1 MCGRVMPGVML
12 LMDVVEQLN
21 SHKYLYLD
29 KLYEEVDLELC
40 ILVDEAKVEGDEFEG
55 EENASSCRAIISDGT
70 CRKYKIMFEDY
81 LAYSV
86 RNESFTV
93 WDNEEEFTGNVFRVY
108 TKSKFIDY
116 VRASTESFLVENV
129 VGVYKH
135 YEIVCQN
142 QIIDVASSHEPK
154 IEITGASSGVG
165 AT

>member
-1 MCGRVMPGVML
+1 
-12 LMDVVEQLN
+12 
-21 SHKYLYLD
+21 
-29 KLYEEVDLELC
+29 
-40 ILVDEAKVEGDEFEG
+40 
-55 EENASSCRAIISDGT
+55 
-70 CRKYKIMFEDY
+70 MFEDY